1 MNLRS
6 ISATIPSTVTR
17 IGPAT
22 SFRECGFKE
31 REGRAFFKVELRPH
45 DPKSYLRHCLEVD
58 YDPHATC
65 PQYDQAIREIFS
77 RSPDPKRLI
86 SFWHDLMGYA
96 IQPDRRI
103 ALILIFRGEG
113 NDGKTVLIETLVRL
127 IGQALVAAMRVQ
139 ELETNRFA
147 VGSLFREVGVHR

>member
-1 MNLRS
+1 
-6 ISATIPSTVTR
+6 
-17 IGPAT
+17 
-22 SFRECGFKE
+22 
-31 REGRAFFKVELRPH
+31 
-45 DPKSYLRHCLEVD
+45 
-58 YDPHATC
+58 
-65 PQYDQAIREIFS
+65 
-77 RSPDPKRLI
+77 
-86 SFWHDLMGYA
+86 MGYA